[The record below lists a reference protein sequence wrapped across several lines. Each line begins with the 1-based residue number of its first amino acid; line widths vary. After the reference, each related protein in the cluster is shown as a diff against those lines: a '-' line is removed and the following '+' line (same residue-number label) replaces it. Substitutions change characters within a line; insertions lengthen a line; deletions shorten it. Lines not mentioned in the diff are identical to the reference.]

1 MREYLALHNMTMLDF
16 WILLGL
22 WIAGAVL
29 TYLLIRW
36 WFRNMKKEDVPNP
49 MLTLSVIAFLVVIGP
64 FMTMGLWHFINM
76 VLHLTLGS
84 DLYFLVS

>member
-1 MREYLALHNMTMLDF
+1 MREYLALHNVTMLDF

-22 WIAGAVL
+22 WIAGVVL

-36 WFRNMKKEDVPNP
+36 WFRNMEKEDVPNP
-49 MLTLSVIAFLVVIGP
+49 MLTLFVIVFLVVFGP
-64 FMTMGLWHFINM
+64 VMLMGLWHFINM

>member
-1 MREYLALHNMTMLDF
+1 MREYLALHNVTMLDF
-16 WILLGL
+16 WILSGL

-29 TYLLIRW
+29 TYLLVRW
-36 WFRNMKKEDVPNP
+36 WFRNMKKEDVPSP
-49 MLTLSVIAFLVVIGP
+49 MLTLVVIVFLVVIGP
-64 FMTMGLWHFINM
+64 VLAMGLWHFINM